1 MTRHVRI
8 ASRSSSSRSGR
19 CASKLLRG
27 GFVHRAAK
35 LRDAVAGGCRTRAA
49 EHARAV
55 AVERDWLAVAFE
67 IRARRLEVAEGRF
80 ARREMQ
86 RHQSAGGVIDIHQQ
100 RTGRRA
106 LLEPRMVTAVD
117 LDQLAQTRAPGA
129 WLVDLRRALP
139 ARNPQAGFSHQAPH
153 GFLRQT
159 DAVAFAQL
167 LARQRWTE
175 VRVPF

>member
-1 MTRHVRI
+1 MP
-8 ASRSSSSRSGR
+8 
-19 CASKLLRG
+19 
-27 GFVHRAAK
+27 
-35 LRDAVAGGCRTRAA
+35 
-49 EHARAV
+49 
-55 AVERDWLAVAFE
+55 
-67 IRARRLEVAEGRF
+67 RRLEITEGRLG
-80 ARREMQ
+80 RGEMP
-86 RHQSAGGVIDIHQQ
+86 RHQAAGRIVDVHQQ

-106 LLEPRMVTAVD
+106 FLEPRMVTAVD

-175 VRVPF
+175 VRVPFVDDGQSTNGQTFVQLAVAG